1 MQDAPQTLESRM
13 VVIAASFKTIDW
25 CFEVSR
31 LIFGWRRFEWV
42 QVYNPLQG
50 EIYTYSHVLGHEH
63 PYFYV
68 TSIS

>member
-42 QVYNPLQG
+42 QVCNPCRVKTLHIVVYSVTYNL
-50 EIYTYSHVLGHEH
+50 TFCYS
-63 PYFYV
+63 F
-68 TSIS
+68 